1 MENKNFIIVTIVK
14 SNNSENNVWAV
25 AVTGE
30 EQPQGYCKSAY
41 KAMRFAFLLKKR
53 TGLNIDDQSLKSLSK
68 QIAEVKAMKAEA
80 EAKAGKEKILAL
92 ASEQVRAA
100 EVAQEFLD
108 KPSGKAE
115 RVESHSVDAV
125 LAQQPEQQA
134 EAEQPKPTKQRK
146 PRTKKAEAQV
156 LALQ

>member
-1 MENKNFIIVTIVK
+1 MENKNFIVVTIVK

-80 EAKAGKEKILAL
+80 EAKAGKEKI
-92 ASEQVRAA
+92 A
-100 EVAQEFLD
+100 EVTQEF
-108 KPSGKAE
+108 
-115 RVESHSVDAV
+115 VESHSVDAV
-125 LAQQPEQQA
+125 LAQQPEQQV
-134 EAEQPKPTKQRK
+134 EAEQPKPKRQRK
-146 PRTKKAEAQV
+146 PRTKKVQAPVAQTADMIAFV
-156 LALQ
+156 

>member
-1 MENKNFIIVTIVK
+1 V
-14 SNNSENNVWAV
+14 S
-25 AVTGE
+25 VTGE

-80 EAKAGKEKILAL
+80 EAKAGKEKI
-92 ASEQVRAA
+92 A
-100 EVAQEFLD
+100 EVTQEF
-108 KPSGKAE
+108 
-115 RVESHSVDAV
+115 VESHSVDAV

-134 EAEQPKPTKQRK
+134 EAEQPKPKKQRK
-146 PRTKKAEAQV
+146 PRSKKSAEV
-156 LALQ
+156 VALI

>member
-80 EAKAGKEKILAL
+80 EAKAGKEKI
-92 ASEQVRAA
+92 A
-100 EVAQEFLD
+100 EVAQEF
-108 KPSGKAE
+108 
-115 RVESHSVDAV
+115 VESHSVDAV
-125 LAQQPEQQA
+125 LAQQPEA
-134 EAEQPKPTKQRK
+134 EEQPKPKQRK

-156 LALQ
+156 LAIQ